1 MILIEE
7 FLSPIFD
14 IFDGDSDIVLLLS
27 DCLKNV
33 AHICY
38 CSIYNL
44 EGPFNRLQV
53 FHLRRDVDGSQP
65 LGIILNAIVP
75 NVNSAASSASA
86 ASSSSAAAAGAA
98 PGEIRE
104 IVPGSPAS
112 IHGMTAKV
120 RMRSIQLNC
129 QVNFWAH
136 SLLLEF

>member
-1 MILIEE
+1 MHGQSYQVKI
-7 FLSPIFD
+7 
-14 IFDGDSDIVLLLS
+14 
-27 DCLKNV
+27 
-33 AHICY
+33 
-38 CSIYNL
+38 

-75 NVNSAASSASA
+75 NVNSASSASA
-86 ASSSSAAAAGAA
+86 ASSSSSAAAPGAA

-120 RMRSIQLNC
+120 RIRSTIVQDL
-129 QVNFWAH
+129 VNFGRIH
-136 SLLLEF
+136 